1 MPGEERGANASLQKQ
16 MVYQQDFKIKM
27 GKINEKVGTEIDS
40 LDKAIEQLKLKK
52 PSQFGQ
58 GGSSTIS
65 PPRSLTK
72 RTQKSSKK
80 TPADSHHNY
89 MSVIRSNYD
98 SRGGDFN
105 FGEMVHDI
113 NIEEQVHLE
122 QIRNFAMQLMRERKM
137 IDVRDKKRRDSFST
151 EMGMAFSAKNEVDD
165 FGKTARSKGEDDEDD
180 QTSS

>member
-1 MPGEERGANASLQKQ
+1 
-16 MVYQQDFKIKM
+16 
-27 GKINEKVGTEIDS
+27 
-40 LDKAIEQLKLKK
+40 
-52 PSQFGQ
+52 
-58 GGSSTIS
+58 
-65 PPRSLTK
+65 
-72 RTQKSSKK
+72 
-80 TPADSHHNY
+80 

-113 NIEEQVHLE
+113 NIEEQVYLE

-180 QTSS
+180 HSS